1 MACMQDAGNPLH
13 EDVKQSHFFTTL
25 NASRGQNILDRETPN
40 THGTWHVNFRFKFSI
55 YDAFS
60 QNSKVLFNDRPDPDL
75 SRGIETKSVRWL
87 LFWLK
92 RIVKVTIENVN
103 IVQYLAFPGN
113 KPLKFILQFSKL
125 QSDNLFK
132 QNIAI
137 FSAVLNLDFIVWIGG
152 YFLHFCWHLHQKMLT
167 ILSVTKPHL

>member
-1 MACMQDAGNPLH
+1 M
-13 EDVKQSHFFTTL
+13 
-25 NASRGQNILDRETPN
+25 RGLTQ
-40 THGTWHVNFRFKFSI
+40 
-55 YDAFS
+55 
-60 QNSKVLFNDRPDPDL
+60 DL
-75 SRGIETKSVRWL
+75 SRGRKKVREMIL

-92 RIVKVTIENVN
+92 KTVKVTIENVN

-152 YFLHFCWHLHQKMLT
+152 YFLHFADTSIKKCL
-167 ILSVTKPHL
+167 PFCP